1 MLGLIH
7 RHIRQFEHLI
17 LGALVIQEERDAD
30 TRRAMVLNMASR
42 AIICR
47 DIEKIG
53 FGDSNANLLGNYLGL
68 RH

>member
-30 TRRAMVLNMASR
+30 TRRAMVLDMA
-42 AIICR
+42 
-47 DIEKIG
+47 
-53 FGDSNANLLGNYLGL
+53 
-68 RH
+68 